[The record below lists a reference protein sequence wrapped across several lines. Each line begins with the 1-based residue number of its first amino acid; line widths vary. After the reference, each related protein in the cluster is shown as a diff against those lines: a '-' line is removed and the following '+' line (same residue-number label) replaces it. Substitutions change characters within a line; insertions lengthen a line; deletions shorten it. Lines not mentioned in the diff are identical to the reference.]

1 MTSAASAQ
9 TLGIVKMIDERIIS
23 IAVTALATA
32 AAGYFGVTAPAQQK
46 SDLNRDAN
54 WSCRDQLVQ
63 ITTERDEWVE
73 RYLEREGP

>member
-1 MTSAASAQ
+1 M
-9 TLGIVKMIDERIIS
+9 LDDRVIS

-32 AAGYFGVTAPAQQK
+32 AAGYFGVAAPAQQK

-54 WSCRDQLVQ
+54 WSCRDQLVE
-63 ITTERDEWVE
+63 ITADRDEWVA